1 MRTVCTSCG
10 AAGMEVFHAIDGVPT
25 NSCILLPTR
34 EEALSYPC
42 GDVRLAFCR
51 HCGFISN
58 IAFDPKLTEYSGR
71 YEETQAFSPT
81 FNAFHDKLAHALVER
96 HDLHGKELIEIGC
109 GKGEFLRLLCEL
121 GPNRG
126 LGFDPG
132 YSEARGESQGSNG
145 FRVVRDFFSEKY
157 TDQSA
162 DFVACKMTLEHIP
175 TPNVFLGAAV
185 RTVRADGVIFIQV
198 PESLR
203 ILRDCAFEDIYYEH
217 CSYFSAGSLG
227 RLFRQLGLRVLA
239 THIEYDAQY
248 LTVEATL
255 PQAKRSSLSE
265 PEFDDLDELA
275 SQVASF
281 PLRVQAKV
289 QQWQQHLAR
298 WASQGKRVVIWGS
311 GSKGVSF
318 LTGIAGA
325 ERVTHAV
332 DINPYR
338 HGYFMPKTG
347 QEIVGPQQLRDIRP
361 DAIVVMNRIYLPEI
375 SAQVRELGLE
385 VELLAL

>member
-1 MRTVCTSCG
+1 MRAACTSCG
-10 AAGMEVFHAIDGVPT
+10 GAGMEVFHEIDGVPT

-34 EEALSYPC
+34 QEALAYPC

-58 IAFDPKLTEYSGR
+58 IAFDPQLTEYSGR

-81 FNAFHDKLAHALVER
+81 FNAFHDKLARTLVER

-132 YSEARGESQGSNG
+132 YSEARGEAQGTNG
-145 FRVVRDFFSEKY
+145 FRVIRDFFCEKY
-157 TDQSA
+157 IDQAA

-175 TPNVFLGAAV
+175 TPEVFLGAAV
-185 RTVRADGVIFIQV
+185 RTVRADGVVFIQV

-227 RLFRQLGLRVLA
+227 RLFQRLGLRVLA
-239 THIEYDAQY
+239 THIEYDGQY

-255 PQAKRSSLSE
+255 PNAKRASGAE
-265 PEFDDLDELA
+265 PRFDDLDEVARL
-275 SQVASF
+275 VASF
-281 PLRVQAKV
+281 PARVRGKMQE
-289 QQWQQHLAR
+289 WQGHLAR
-298 WASQGKRVVIWGS
+298 WQAEGKRVVIWGS

-318 LTGIAGA
+318 LTGIPGA
-325 ERVTHAV
+325 EGVSHAV

-347 QEIVGPQQLRDIRP
+347 QEIVGPQHLRDLSP
-361 DAIVVMNRIYLPEI
+361 DVIVVMNRVYLNEI
-375 SAQVRELGLE
+375 GAQVRQLGLE
-385 VELLAL
+385 PELLAL

>member
-1 MRTVCTSCG
+1 MKTVCTSCG
-10 AAGMEVFHAIDGVPT
+10 AAGMQVFHAIDGVPT

-81 FNAFHDKLAHALVER
+81 FNAFHDQLAHALVER

-109 GKGEFLRLLCEL
+109 GKGEFLRLLCDL

-132 YSEARGESQGSNG
+132 YSEERGASQGSNG

-157 TDQSA
+157 TDQAA

-203 ILRDCAFEDIYYEH
+203 ILRECAFEDIYYEH

-255 PQAKRSSLSE
+255 PDAKRSTGVE

-275 SQVASF
+275 RQVASF
-281 PLRVQAKV
+281 PTRVQAKMR
-289 QQWQQHLAR
+289 QWQQHLAR
-298 WASQGKRVVIWGS
+298 WESQGKRVAIWGS

-318 LTGIAGA
+318 LTGIPGA

-338 HGYFMPKTG
+338 RGYFMPKTG

-385 VELLAL
+385 PELMAL